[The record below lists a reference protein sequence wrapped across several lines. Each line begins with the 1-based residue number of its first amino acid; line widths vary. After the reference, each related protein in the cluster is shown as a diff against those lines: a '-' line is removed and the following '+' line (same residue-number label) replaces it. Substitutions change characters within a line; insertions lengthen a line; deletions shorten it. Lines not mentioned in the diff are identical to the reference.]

1 MNLAD
6 MLMAS
11 AERAGDKPA
20 LIFRDRPISY
30 RELQGAVAQAA
41 GALAGAGVGQGER
54 VAILAGNVP
63 EFVYALHGTWRAGA
77 VAVPLNVMLTS
88 EELASILADCGARA
102 LVCEMGYLPEVL
114 AVRERLPELETIMVV
129 AGGPV
134 PPGTV
139 SFDAAMGGA
148 GPPPDATAGED
159 DLALI

>member
-41 GALAGAGVGQGER
+41 GALAGAGGGQGAR

-63 EFVYALHGTWRAGA
+63 EFVYALHGTRRAGA
-77 VAVPLNVMLTS
+77 VAVPL
-88 EELASILADCGARA
+88 
-102 LVCEMGYLPEVL
+102 YVL
-114 AVRERLPELETIMVV
+114 
-129 AGGPV
+129 
-134 PPGTV
+134 
-139 SFDAAMGGA
+139 
-148 GPPPDATAGED
+148 ATAGE
-159 DLALI
+159 LASLLGDGGARA